1 VLSKESLAHSA
12 KVGSTLPEKLN
23 ANDAVVGF
31 NVVAADRETKA
42 CFKHTTSVDM
52 TAAEACAYSVRIARE
67 IDQLWDTRFRHAL
80 TPQEGLC
87 RRGDRLA

>member
-31 NVVAADRETKA
+31 NVVAADRETKVI
-42 CFKHTTSVDM
+42 HTTSVDM

-67 IDQLWDTRFRHAL
+67 IDQLWDTRP